1 MDDFWGFTPGFS
13 PDAPPSEG
21 PQGRVQPHQ
30 STTHTVLRGYYRAWI
45 GCIYQI
51 RRACPG
57 TWSTRYQD
65 GGVEVLHHPPRRIHN
80 SYDPPCAGF
89 RSPATNPTAP
99 HAPRATCTWPCTAIA
114 ALAALLMVV
123 GRRLRFYGSSRCT
136 CERPEKGPCFAFR
149 PPSFPCAYAGS
160 DGCPVFIRETSPV
173 KWCGLY
179 TGAAVRGRSVPL
191 EEVHL
196 AEIQA

>member
-1 MDDFWGFTPGFS
+1 VERRTGCPRG
-13 PDAPPSEG
+13 AGPS
-21 PQGRVQPHQ
+21 
-30 STTHTVLRGYYRAWI
+30 T
-45 GCIYQI
+45 GCV
-51 RRACPG
+51 G
-57 TWSTRYQD
+57 
-65 GGVEVLHHPPRRIHN
+65 
-80 SYDPPCAGF
+80 CAGNQQIG
-89 RSPATNPTAP
+89 RGRLESRAGVSCRETGSSQRTSTHLCYTRHDPHSRVSRRPATNLTAP
-99 HAPRATCTWPCTAIA
+99 YAPRATCTWPCTAIA

-136 CERPEKGPCFAFR
+136 CERGRNGPCFAFR

-160 DGCPVFIRETSPV
+160 DGCPVFTRETSPV